1 MIKHQKFLT
10 ILTIII
16 GFIICCTLLF
26 YSGYTV
32 SNNNKIIYQE
42 NYSSSL
48 FLFII
53 AVFWLFGFLCYKI
66 FVLEDKMTKLQ
77 NTENSNK
84 ELLNYIIKQNELDFI
99 NMQEFAQNTREM
111 LLRVYYDSKS
121 KE

>member
-26 YSGYTV
+26 YSGYTI

>member
-10 ILTIII
+10 ISTIII
-16 GFIICCTLLF
+16 GFIICCILLF
-26 YSGYTV
+26 YSGYTI
-32 SNNNKIIYQE
+32 SNNNEIIYQE
-42 NYSSSL
+42 NYSSGL
-48 FLFII
+48 FLII
-53 AVFWLFGFLCYKI
+53 IGIFWIFGFLCYKI
-66 FVLEDKMTKLQ
+66 FVLEDKMTELQ

-99 NMQEFAQNTREM
+99 NLQEFAQNTREM